1 MAKEKKRGFF
11 SWLGFGQ
18 KEQTPEK
25 ETEVQNEQPVVE
37 EIVQAQEPAKASE
50 QAVEEQP
57 QAHTE
62 AEAETFAADVVEVTE
77 QVAESEKAQPEAEV
91 VAQPEPVVE
100 ETPEP
105 VAIEREELPLPED
118 VNAEEVSPEEWQ
130 AEAETVEIVEAAEEE
145 AAKEEITDEE
155 LEDCRRGLLAG
166 MNGLEDTLGGIET
179 WYYIE
184 VLRGGD
190 PAKVQTPT
198 EARAA
203 LQAVTKDDVRAIL
216 RKLTLSVSYLLTKEV
231 DAHAAE

>member
-37 EIVQAQEPAKASE
+37 EIVQEQEPVKASE

-118 VNAEEVSPEEWQ
+118 VNAEAVSPEEWQ

-145 AAKEEITDEE
+145 AA
-155 LEDCRRGLLAG
+155 
-166 MNGLEDTLGGIET
+166 
-179 WYYIE
+179 
-184 VLRGGD
+184 
-190 PAKVQTPT
+190 
-198 EARAA
+198 
-203 LQAVTKDDVRAIL
+203 
-216 RKLTLSVSYLLTKEV
+216 
-231 DAHAAE
+231 